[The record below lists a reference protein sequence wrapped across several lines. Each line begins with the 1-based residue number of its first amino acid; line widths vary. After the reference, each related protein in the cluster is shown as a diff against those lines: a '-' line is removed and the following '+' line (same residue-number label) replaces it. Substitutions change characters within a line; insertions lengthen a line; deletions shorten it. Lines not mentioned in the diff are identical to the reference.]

1 MDAANVLAL
10 DDTKASATIS
20 FVPPA
25 KLVEAEAEPED
36 MVLEWRALLESAN
49 GLLSR

>member
-20 FVPPA
+20 FVPP